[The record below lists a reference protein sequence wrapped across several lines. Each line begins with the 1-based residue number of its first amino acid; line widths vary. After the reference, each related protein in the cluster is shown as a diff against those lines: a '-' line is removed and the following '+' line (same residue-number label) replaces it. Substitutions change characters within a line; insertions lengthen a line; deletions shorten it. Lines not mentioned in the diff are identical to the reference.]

1 MGGTCARYLRTKWP
15 SGSKRTALRDNSC
28 PEMGGHPC
36 RHECQS
42 LKHNV
47 LAWNGAPALSWIISY
62 MDCAV
67 PGALVLM
74 KSMILPLSFKN
85 ISLIA
90 K

>member
-1 MGGTCARYLRTKWP
+1 MGVVVTGSELATYLSFRI
-15 SGSKRTALRDNSC
+15 RVYAC
-28 PEMGGHPC
+28 PEMGGHLC

-42 LKHNV
+42 LLKHNV
-47 LAWNGAPALSWIISY
+47 QAWNGAPALSWIISY

-74 KSMILPLSFKN
+74 QSMILPLSFKN

>member
-1 MGGTCARYLRTKWP
+1 MTSFSTGI
-15 SGSKRTALRDNSC
+15 SGPA
-28 PEMGGHPC
+28 EMGGHPC
-36 RHECQS
+36 RHERQS
-42 LKHNV
+42 LLTHNV
-47 LAWNGAPALSWIISY
+47 QAWNGAPALSWIISY